1 MPGTDELRAVL
12 YTAGF
17 ALSLHA
23 DSYAHRPDG
32 SLYHH
37 GTRPGDEW
45 IGHGTFPRLL
55 YVLTLEGLKRVLLHK
70 QRWKRREPVAGLPR
84 TCHSRPPNDLA
95 QVWSCAAVVALSLWS
110 WLHAD
115 AGLHTHEPVLPELR
129 EHPSTRTRQRW
140 LARALPLATATQQA
154 LRRTTIERS
163 EPRPV
168 EQLFESGLSP
178 PKRRWRNPSSVWT
191 LETGLAYLM
200 KATVTLDVTIPRLL
214 AEARGRWHRKDK
226 PFLI

>member
-1 MPGTDELRAVL
+1 MSGTDKLRAVL
-12 YTAGF
+12 YSAGL

-23 DSYAHRPDG
+23 DAYTRRPDD

-37 GTRPGDEW
+37 GTRPGLDW
-45 IGHGTFPRLL
+45 IGHGSFPRLL
-55 YVLTLEGLKRVLLHK
+55 YVLAADGLTRVTLHK
-70 QRWKRREPVAGLPR
+70 QRWKRRDPVAGLPR

-110 WLHAD
+110 WLSAD
-115 AGLHTHEPVLPELR
+115 DGLHTHEPVLAELR
-129 EHPSTRTRQRW
+129 EHPSTRTLQRW
-140 LARALPLATATQQA
+140 LARALPLAMATQQA
-154 LRRTTIERS
+154 LRRATIERS

-178 PKRRWRNPSSVWT
+178 PKRRWRDPHSVYR
-191 LETGLAYLM
+191 LKTGLAYLI
-200 KATVTLDVTIPRLL
+200 TGSVTLDVTIPRLL
-214 AEARGRWHRKDK
+214 AEARGRQHRKDR